1 MKIQLKRKNNAVHLE
16 AVNEGGQ
23 TVQIDGAPKIGGED
37 KGARPMELIIMGLGG
52 CSSMD
57 ILSILYKQKQEV
69 DDYEVIINA
78 DRDAE
83 NVPSLFT
90 DIHIEFILKGNV
102 DEQKAQRAA
111 QLSMEKYCSVTKIL
125 EKTARITYSV
135 TVQKREEA

>member
-23 TVQIDGAPKIGGED
+23 AVQIDGAPKIGGED